1 MKSVWDCLTLPGF
14 FLPESKPS
22 RVLLLGVGGGAAIR
36 QLQDFFSPSAIV
48 GVELDPVHI
57 EVARDWFGVDS
68 SEVDLIEGDATE
80 WLRNYSGPRFD
91 MVIDDLWGDIGGEA
105 CRAVPVDDEWAGQL
119 LRVTRREG
127 IIVVNHES
135 RAQLRR
141 SGLASRSTR
150 IHHRYIFEQT
160 NYGNAVGV
168 YTLSRRTRRHWRAR
182 LENCAAL
189 DAAQQ
194 RVALETWVSTC
205 RS

>member
-36 QLQDFFSPSAIV
+36 QLEQFFSPDAIV
-48 GVELDPVHI
+48 GIELDPVHI
-57 EVARDWFGVDS
+57 EVARDWFGVGTDRV
-68 SEVDLIEGDATE
+68 ELIESDATT
-80 WLRNYSGPRFD
+80 WLRNYDGPRFD

-119 LRVTRREG
+119 LRVTQRDG

-135 RAQLRR
+135 RAQLRG
-141 SGLASRSTR
+141 SGLAEKSTR
-150 IHHRYIFEQT
+150 INHRYIFEQT

-168 YTLSRRTRRHWRAR
+168 YTLGRRTRRHWRNR
-182 LENCAAL
+182 VEKCEAL

-194 RVALETWVSTC
+194 RVALGTWVSTC
-205 RS
+205 R